1 MPVIIATLLALVVGA
16 FFVSRRAGMGM
27 LGAAAVIVAAM
38 LGWAW
43 YTERGPITQRDAIP
57 VAQVE
62 ILQTRERGSST
73 DYLVRNN
80 NPDWTLIGLHSE
92 KVARMDDGTVID
104 RQEFTHRVNVPP
116 NQARWET
123 LRFFGLEIGVEYDW
137 RLTGTEG
144 SRAVGDPAE

>member
-1 MPVIIATLLALVVGA
+1 VPVILATLLALVVGA

-27 LGAAAVIVAAM
+27 LGAAAAIVATM
-38 LGWAW
+38 LAWAW

-57 VAQVE
+57 IEQVE
-62 ILQTRERGSST
+62 ILETRERGSST
-73 DYLVRNN
+73 DYLVRNSSS
-80 NPDWTLIGLHSE
+80 DWTLIALHSE

-116 NQARWET
+116 GQARWET
-123 LRFFGLEIGVEYDW
+123 LRFFGLQIGTEYDW

-144 SRAVGDPAE
+144 SRAVGGAAE